1 MLIATSS
8 SLGREYPDSTRNP
21 RGFATKFYTPDGNY
35 DLVGLNWPIF
45 FVRDPWQGPDNIRSQ
60 QRNPKNFLL
69 DFQAWFDF
77 LANVPESM
85 HAGLMLLS
93 DHGTPVGW
101 RYMSGFGCHTFSWI
115 NEKGDRTFVKYHWI
129 SNQGTKNHTMEETTK
144 MCGEDPDFAKRDL
157 WEALENKEKIGWTLK
172 IQTMTPEEATKTS
185 FDPFDVTKIWP
196 RGEFP
201 MQEVG
206 VLNLERNPENYFRDV
221 EQAAFSPGAMVPGI
235 ESSPDSLLLWRMF
248 FYRDAQYHRLGVN
261 LHQVPVN
268 CPFMAR
274 SQNSDTVDGAMRID
288 GNNNGKPQYMPNSF
302 HGLSAPVVK
311 PEATETPM
319 QFGSNVLS
327 RNDHFR
333 HRGQP
338 SEYDQVRELWTR
350 VMTDQERKN
359 TAKNTAFLLKTA
371 ESLVIVRYLVQCCA
385 ISEQYAQMIFDE
397 LPEKNFHMDTI
408 KKRSKEA
415 HLVNVEPGHTLGPT
429 EKSKTASFM
438 GLSMP
443 ADSPY
448 QFKTTA
454 K

>member
-1 MLIATSS
+1 M
-8 SLGREYPDSTRNP
+8 
-21 RGFATKFYTPDGNY
+21 
-35 DLVGLNWPIF
+35 VGLNWPIF
-45 FVRDPWQGPDNIRSQ
+45 FVRDPWLGPDNIRSQ
-60 QRNPKNFLL
+60 QRNPKTFLL

-101 RYMSGFGCHTFSWI
+101 RYMNGFGCHTFTWV
-115 NEKGDRTFVKYHWI
+115 NAKGDRTFIKYHWL
-129 SNQGTKNHTMEETTK
+129 SEQGTKNHTMAEATK
-144 MCGEDPDFAKRDL
+144 MCGEDPDFCKRDL
-157 WEALENKEKIGWTLK
+157 YEAIEGGEKVSWVLK
-172 IQTMTPEEATKTS
+172 IQTMDAETAANVS

-196 RGEFP
+196 RGDFP

-206 VLNLERNPENYFRDV
+206 RLTLDRNPENYFRDV

-235 ESSPDSLLLWRMF
+235 EASPDSLLLWRMF

-268 CPFMAR
+268 CPFMAT

-288 GNNNGKPQYMPNSF
+288 ANNNGKPQYMPNSF
-302 HGLSAPVVK
+302 HGISAPIAK
-311 PEATETPM
+311 PEATESPM

-350 VMTDQERKN
+350 VMSSKEREN
-359 TAKNTAFLLKTA
+359 TAMNTAFLLGTA
-371 ESLVIVRYLVQCCA
+371 ESLVQTRYLAQCCA
-385 ISEQYAQMIFDE
+385 ISKDYAQMIYDQ
-397 LPEKNFHMDTI
+397 LGEKNYSMETI
-408 KKRSKEA
+408 ERLSKTA
-415 HLVNVEPGHTLGPT
+415 HLVNVEVGHSLDAA
-429 EKSKTASFM
+429 EKAKTSSFM
-438 GLSMP
+438 GMAMP
-443 ADSPY
+443 ATSAY
-448 QFKTTA
+448 HFK

>member
-1 MLIATSS
+1 M
-8 SLGREYPDSTRNP
+8 GREYPDSARNP

-35 DLVGLNWPIF
+35 DMVGLNWPIF
-45 FVRDPWQGPDNIRSQ
+45 FVRDPWLGPDNIRSQ

-101 RYMSGFGCHTFSWI
+101 RYMSGFGCHTFSWV
-115 NEKGDRTFVKYHWI
+115 NNQGKRTFIKYHWL
-129 SNQGTKNHTMEETTK
+129 SQQGTKNHTMAETTK

-157 WEALENKEKIGWTLK
+157 YEAIEKGEKISWKLH
-172 IQTMTPEEATKTS
+172 IQTMNPEQATKLT
-185 FDPFDVTKIWP
+185 FDPFDVTKVWP

-206 VLNLERNPENYFRDV
+206 RLTLDRNPENYFRDV
-221 EQAAFSPGAMVPGI
+221 EQAAFSPGSLVPGI
-235 ESSPDSLLLWRMF
+235 EASPDSLLLWRMF

-261 LHQVPVN
+261 LHQIPVN
-268 CPFMAR
+268 CPFMAS
-274 SQNSDTVDGAMRID
+274 SQNSDTVDGAMRVD
-288 GNNNGKPQYMPNSF
+288 ENNNGKPQYMPNSF
-302 HGLSAPVVK
+302 HGLSAPTVK
-311 PEATETPM
+311 TETTEIPM

-338 SEYDQVRELWTR
+338 SEYDQVRQLWTR
-350 VMTDQERKN
+350 VMTQQERKN
-359 TAKNTAFLLKTA
+359 TASNTAALLQTA
-371 ESLVIVRYLVQCCA
+371 ESLVQVRYLVQCCA
-385 ISEQYAQMIFDE
+385 IAEDYAQMIFDQ
-397 LPEKNFHMDTI
+397 LPEKNYHMDTI
-408 KKRSKEA
+408 KERSKHA
-415 HLVNVEPGHTLGPT
+415 HLVNVVPEHTLDQT
-429 EKSKTASFM
+429 EKAKSTSFM
-438 GLSMP
+438 GMAMP
-443 ADSPY
+443 AESSY
-448 QFKTTA
+448 HFK